1 MSEQANKPISI
12 NPEKLKTELDAVGAD
27 KNPTQILM
35 LCLQVWDALHLPVL
49 GQNPALQDEPPL
61 SIVQLDALPFT
72 FNRPSEGQ
80 KLAAKSIVDA
90 FNKYPD
96 GKLVLPK
103 SNLVVSVSGR
113 YASHAANI
121 GVKHRPYDA
130 HFAAATVIDELLKNA
145 VLGETYLDKKDG
157 NDSLYIHRLY
167 APFMFKGELYRA
179 KMTIQDSRVKNDVW
193 VRFYD
198 NALVNVDI
206 EQIQKSSTDGLTPRT
221 GEGSPNHLVDSRA
234 STISIADLMTGA
246 MRDGDGLP
254 FSVEKPNDSIKS
266 EVSDSDRVV
275 AVIQKLQTLG
285 SYKRIHQAYESL
297 YGEPPSDAFVASL
310 KNRIIYDNSLKKN
323 KTLMDSVA
331 NDLPAHSLHP
341 AVTVKDIKKSVD
353 IDDLDKVYKAV
364 EPFTADKDIRY
375 YLQGIHT
382 TKEGDVIATNGH
394 FAVIVKANA
403 SKNRGLVYMPRPD
416 SHGTPRW
423 QQGGVLDES
432 TQFPD
437 LNRILNNAKGNS
449 DSSVQVTINTHELVG
464 ITKAMLDA
472 QKGWSDNLSSYAGFV
487 ALELSHS
494 KRSTNKDYTVVDTR
508 YLRTII
514 QLLASFGYKEAK
526 AIFNLG
532 STAHVISSP
541 DDKVVC
547 VLMPMRANLD
557 KGKFKPID
565 PQNLSRWIDESQAN
579 KVTEVIP
586 DTTHPVL
593 RLLTKSFVAQKSYG
607 SPALTAIRFD
617 GQFNY
622 ATDGYSAVKL
632 SSPKLFDTPGIYPTE
647 HTEDSA
653 IKDGR
658 LDDKSYRFP
667 DVDRVMTGT
676 VAKGPFDAQ
685 VEYPVKSLLKQIRA
699 AKLSYAHGSQV
710 EVVFGSDQSLILSP
724 SYLKAGL
731 DLMNELGHATVE
743 IAKTQKSLVL
753 FDLAHKD
760 MVRIMG
766 MNGKSEGKPY
776 GTISLEQDQFDSL
789 DADHDEDDFE
799 QDGVLVSPYL
809 DLFDSLDVGKM
820 FELLDNAVHHPIA
833 TFGNCLQVWD
843 SLFSPDE
850 ATSDTEG
857 GDELSDD
864 PNSPNYRY
872 RDTGYIA
879 DSRKELAQ
887 SQIFTA
893 RSNGQMLRATDI
905 DWDAIETNPRAAKE
919 LIIKSNLFGKINWDG
934 LREQG
939 MDAAAGF
946 LIDRIYASI
955 APEPKTDGAF
965 GRRDYALGLETIRTR
980 LEVCKTV
987 EQVLDVLAE
996 IKDELFG
1003 EVMNADETAQYSALD
1018 QQATIAYG
1026 KLAEIRESN
1035 QQFQHRMN
1043 AASRELYDVK
1053 KQISSRERRGWKPDP
1068 DLQEQLVA
1076 TTAAYEQT
1084 QQDWARVVKGNEQQ
1098 RKDLETQIRDLGQ
1111 QMSEVRIAS
1120 RRRNILENPCS
1131 RAWISFGDKFLS
1143 LLKYRYSSGSSS
1155 FRSHVTNAKNGRITD
1170 WEWANKDRSITV
1182 KQATKAQV
1190 TFQLEVADELKRVG
1204 GREVKVESTQQLKE
1218 ILGFR
1223 EVQSGNWVLKDPDS
1237 ARFHVEQTAAAMI
1250 DMGDVLGIEPNMLGL
1265 GGRLALAFGARGRG
1279 SAGSKSGGVARAHYE
1294 PMHRVINLTKMG
1306 GGGSL
1311 AHEWFHAIDDMLAE
1325 LVKQESNGMGG
1336 FVSLTP
1342 HLLPE
1347 GKIRDAVHQLNT
1359 AIQMGTVRS
1368 DQSFNVTGKKSMA
1381 VRNVNNYAGYM
1392 GSIGYLIKNAGN
1404 AVDAVIAINAM
1415 IDKVDPKK
1423 RRKEHKRL
1431 TDWRDI
1437 AVAYYSPDDATVVRL
1452 QTGRQGSNFVHQSVR
1467 LDDGVMSKYWSAP
1480 HEMAAR
1486 AFQSY
1491 IEDKLAE
1498 QGRQNDYL
1506 SVNANNA
1513 VYSAADFYP
1522 YPEGDERIAI
1532 NAAFDQLFKAIRD
1545 EQVFEN
1551 AAANED
1557 LMDSMFGDTAKSI
1570 DDVEN
1575 AFLQRGWESTDD
1587 GLEHESGRFNVQI
1600 LENDAKDSFY
1610 IVIRVDGDYHAE
1622 IGNLKGKLLVNIFKQ
1637 VTDAIGEDY
1646 FDSLLDDAAQQ
1657 AATSNQN
1664 ALPLPTEDQKLSGD
1678 YTKGEFDLIGMTI
1691 MIENPEGSVRSGT
1704 DANGETWEITMKHHY
1719 GYIENTVGADG
1730 DELDVFV
1737 KVGTEPDWTG
1747 TVYVI
1752 HQNDPMTGE
1761 FDEHKVVM
1769 GADSEADATAIYLSN
1784 YGDGWMGFDSI
1795 EAMDVEAFRDW
1806 VTFAE
1811 VANPTEDMFDNL
1823 GNGMPTFVETDR
1835 YFKKSDNLLEDEQVF
1850 MLTGMLSENP
1860 ERGDLI
1866 RGGHGLRKIR
1876 LPRPGTGKSGGVRVI
1891 YYWATQHGKIILL
1904 DIYPKSEKD
1913 NLSRSEL
1920 DELVRLAQ
1928 EYM

>member
-1 MSEQANKPISI
+1 MPSPVTLIENLPESTNPVEILQLCLEAWDFIKSNQIVFGQPKGLFNKPDVPVVELSGQEFGDVSNPKTLQAMADLLLQELQKSPIGTLHNHDTQWDLVIS
-12 NPEKLKTELDAVGAD
+12 KLDRKKMG
-27 KNPTQILM
+27 KNPNLKPSDSMAIAGL
-35 LCLQVWDALHLPVL
+35 
-49 GQNPALQDEPPL
+49 
-61 SIVQLDALPFT
+61 LD
-72 FNRPSEGQ
+72 
-80 KLAAKSIVDA
+80 
-90 FNKYPD
+90 
-96 GKLVLPK
+96 LV
-103 SNLVVSVSGR
+103 
-113 YASHAANI
+113 SHAVLAETHPDKQHENNH
-121 GVKHRPYDA
+121 VK
-130 HFAAATVIDELLKNA
+130 A
-145 VLGETYLDKKDG
+145 V
-157 NDSLYIHRLY
+157 HRLY
-167 APFMFKGELYRA
+167 VPVVIGGTPY
-179 KMTIQDSRVKNDVW
+179 RVKLTIKDYVLNDETERKNLHALETVEIEKE
-193 VRFYD
+193 
-198 NALVNVDI
+198 NALLG
-206 EQIQKSSTDGLTPRT
+206 T
-221 GEGSPNHLVDSRA
+221 
-234 STISIADLMTGA
+234 
-246 MRDGDGLP
+246 LP
-254 FSVEKPNDSIKS
+254 
-266 EVSDSDRVV
+266 SDSEKGAAQPTTGRKISVSQLLKGAKRDDGTPFVDEDQPTNSTSEDDRIV
-275 AVIQKLQTLG
+275 AVIQKLQKIG
-285 SYKRIHQAYESL
+285 SYNLILPAYESL
-297 YGEPPSDAFVASL
+297 YGEMPSDAFVASL

-323 KTLMDSVA
+323 KSLMQLVA
-331 NDLPAHSLHP
+331 TDLPAHSLQP

-382 TKEGDVIATNGH
+382 TKEGDVVATNGH

-487 ALELSHS
+487 ALELSRS

-565 PQNLSRWIDESQAN
+565 PQNLSKWIDESQAN

-586 DTTHPVL
+586 DTTHPVV

-724 SYLKAGL
+724 SYFKAGL

-743 IAKTQKSLVL
+743 IAKTQKSIVL
-753 FDLAHKD
+753 FDLARKD

-820 FELLDNAVHHPIA
+820 LELLDNAVHHPIA

-843 SLFSPDE
+843 SLFAPDE
-850 ATSDTEG
+850 PAGDAEQADANT
-857 GDELSDD
+857 DELSDD

-887 SQIFTA
+887 SQIFIA

-905 DWDAIETNPRAAKE
+905 DWNAIETNPRAAKE
-919 LIIKSNLFGKINWDG
+919 LIIKSNLFGKVNWEG
-934 LREQG
+934 LHEQG

-955 APEPKTDGAF
+955 ASEPKTDGAF

-987 EQVLDVLAE
+987 DQVLDVLAE

-1026 KLAEIRESN
+1026 KLAELREGN
-1035 QQFQHRMN
+1035 QQFQHQVD
-1043 AASRELYDVK
+1043 ATSGALYDVK

-1068 DLQEQLVA
+1068 DLQEQLIQV
-1076 TTAAYEQT
+1076 TTAYEQAK
-1084 QQDWARVVKGNEQQ
+1084 QVWIQALKGNEQQ
-1098 RKDLETQIRDLGQ
+1098 RKDLEVQIRDISK
-1111 QMSEVRIAS
+1111 QMSELRTTS
-1120 RRRNILENPCS
+1120 RRRNLMENPCS

-1155 FRSHVTNAKNGRITD
+1155 FRSHVTNAKNGRIAD
-1170 WEWANKDRSITV
+1170 WEWANKDRNVTV
-1182 KQATKAQV
+1182 KQATKEQV
-1190 TFQLEVADELKRVG
+1190 TLQLEVADELKRVG
-1204 GREVKVESTQQLKE
+1204 GRDVKVESTQQLKE

-1237 ARFHVEQTAAAMI
+1237 ARFHVEQTAAAMM
-1250 DMGDVLGIEPNMLGL
+1250 DMGDVLGIEPKMLGL

-1279 SAGSKSGGVARAHYE
+1279 SAGSKSGGAARAHYE

-1306 GGGSL
+1306 GGGAL

-1325 LVKQESNGMGG
+1325 LVKQESNGLGG

-1359 AIQMGTVRS
+1359 AMQMGTVRGY
-1368 DQSFNVTGKKSMA
+1368 QSFNVTGKKSMA

-1404 AVDAVIAINAM
+1404 AVDAVLAINAM

-1423 RRKEHKRL
+1423 RRKEYKRL

-1437 AVAYYSPDDATVVRL
+1437 AVAYYSPDDATEVRL
-1452 QTGRQGSNFVHQSVR
+1452 QTGRQGSNFVHQSIR
-1467 LDDGVMSKYWSAP
+1467 LDNGVMAKYWSAP
-1480 HEMAAR
+1480 YEMAAR

-1506 SVNANNA
+1506 SVNANNSGYMA
-1513 VYSAADFYP
+1513 LDFYP

-1532 NAAFDQLFKAIRD
+1532 NAAFDQLFKAIRE
-1545 EQVFEN
+1545 EQVFEK
-1551 AAANED
+1551 ASANED
-1557 LMDSMFGDTAKSI
+1557 LMDSMFGDTATSI

-1622 IGNLKGKLLVNIFKQ
+1622 LGNLKGKLLVNIFKQ

-1646 FDSLLDDAAQQ
+1646 FDSLIDDAQQ
-1657 AATSNQN
+1657 AAT
-1664 ALPLPTEDQKLSGD
+1664 P
-1678 YTKGEFDLIGMTI
+1678 
-1691 MIENPEGSVRSGT
+1691 
-1704 DANGETWEITMKHHY
+1704 
-1719 GYIENTVGADG
+1719 
-1730 DELDVFV
+1730 
-1737 KVGTEPDWTG
+1737 
-1747 TVYVI
+1747 
-1752 HQNDPMTGE
+1752 
-1761 FDEHKVVM
+1761 
-1769 GADSEADATAIYLSN
+1769 
-1784 YGDGWMGFDSI
+1784 
-1795 EAMDVEAFRDW
+1795 
-1806 VTFAE
+1806 
-1811 VANPTEDMFDNL
+1811 
-1823 GNGMPTFVETDR
+1823 
-1835 YFKKSDNLLEDEQVF
+1835 
-1850 MLTGMLSENP
+1850 
-1860 ERGDLI
+1860 
-1866 RGGHGLRKIR
+1866 
-1876 LPRPGTGKSGGVRVI
+1876 
-1891 YYWATQHGKIILL
+1891 
-1904 DIYPKSEKD
+1904 
-1913 NLSRSEL
+1913 
-1920 DELVRLAQ
+1920 
-1928 EYM
+1928 

>member
-1 MSEQANKPISI
+1 MSEQANKPIPI
-12 NPEKLKTELDAVGAD
+12 NPEKLKTELDAVSAD

-198 NALVNVDI
+198 NSLVNVDI

-234 STISIADLMTGA
+234 STISIADLMAGA

-266 EVSDSDRVV
+266 ELSDSDRVV
-275 AVIQKLQTLG
+275 AVIQKLQKIG
-285 SYKRIHQAYESL
+285 SYNLILPAYESL
-297 YGEPPSDAFVASL
+297 YGELPSDAFVASL

-323 KTLMDSVA
+323 KSLMQLVA
-331 NDLPAHSLHP
+331 TDLPAHSLQP

-416 SHGTPRW
+416 PVNGTPRW
-423 QQGGVLDES
+423 QQGGVLNES

-487 ALELSHS
+487 ALELSRS

-508 YLRTII
+508 YLRTIM

-565 PQNLSRWIDESQAN
+565 PQNLSKWIDESQAN

-586 DTTHPVL
+586 DTTHPVV

-724 SYLKAGL
+724 SYFKAGL

-743 IAKTQKSLVL
+743 IAKTQKSIVL
-753 FDLAHKD
+753 FDLARKD

-820 FELLDNAVHHPIA
+820 LELLDNAVHHPIA

-843 SLFSPDE
+843 SLFAPDE
-850 ATSDTEG
+850 PAGDAEQADANT
-857 GDELSDD
+857 DELSDD

-887 SQIFTA
+887 SQIFIA

-905 DWDAIETNPRAAKE
+905 DWNAIETNPRAAKE
-919 LIIKSNLFGKINWDG
+919 LIIKSNLFGKVNWEG
-934 LREQG
+934 LHEQG

-955 APEPKTDGAF
+955 ASEPKTDGAF

-987 EQVLDVLAE
+987 DQVLDVLAE

-1026 KLAEIRESN
+1026 KLAELREGN
-1035 QQFQHRMN
+1035 QQFQHQVD
-1043 AASRELYDVK
+1043 ATSGALYDVK

-1068 DLQEQLVA
+1068 DLQEQLIQV
-1076 TTAAYEQT
+1076 TTAYEQAK
-1084 QQDWARVVKGNEQQ
+1084 QVWIQALKGNEQQ
-1098 RKDLETQIRDLGQ
+1098 RKDLEVQIRDISK
-1111 QMSEVRIAS
+1111 QMSELRTTS
-1120 RRRNILENPCS
+1120 RRRNLMENPCS

-1155 FRSHVTNAKNGRITD
+1155 FRSHVTNAKNGRIAD
-1170 WEWANKDRSITV
+1170 WEWANKDRNVTV
-1182 KQATKAQV
+1182 KQATKEQV
-1190 TFQLEVADELKRVG
+1190 TLQLEVADELKRVG
-1204 GREVKVESTQQLKE
+1204 GRDVKVESTQQLKE

-1237 ARFHVEQTAAAMI
+1237 ARFHVEQTAAAMM

-1279 SAGSKSGGVARAHYE
+1279 SAGSKSGGAARAHYE

-1306 GGGSL
+1306 GGGAL

-1325 LVKQESNGMGG
+1325 LVKQESNGLGG

-1359 AIQMGTVRS
+1359 AMQMGTVRGY
-1368 DQSFNVTGKKSMA
+1368 QSFNVTGKKSMA

-1404 AVDAVIAINAM
+1404 AVDAVLAINAM

-1423 RRKEHKRL
+1423 RRKEYKRL

-1437 AVAYYSPDDATVVRL
+1437 AVAYYSPDDATEVRL
-1452 QTGRQGSNFVHQSVR
+1452 QTGRQGSNFVHQSIR
-1467 LDDGVMSKYWSAP
+1467 LDNGVMAKYWSAP
-1480 HEMAAR
+1480 YEMAAR

-1506 SVNANNA
+1506 SVNANNSGYMA
-1513 VYSAADFYP
+1513 LDFYP

-1532 NAAFDQLFKAIRD
+1532 NAAFDQLFKAIRE
-1545 EQVFEN
+1545 EQVFEK
-1551 AAANED
+1551 ASANED
-1557 LMDSMFGDTAKSI
+1557 LMDSMFG
-1570 DDVEN
+1570 
-1575 AFLQRGWESTDD
+1575 Q
-1587 GLEHESGRFNVQI
+1587 
-1600 LENDAKDSFY
+1600 
-1610 IVIRVDGDYHAE
+1610 
-1622 IGNLKGKLLVNIFKQ
+1622 
-1637 VTDAIGEDY
+1637 DY

-1664 ALPLPTEDQKLSGD
+1664 TLPLPTEDQKLCGE
-1678 YTKGEFDLIGMTI
+1678 YTKGELDLIGLTI

-1704 DANGETWEITMKHHY
+1704 DANGETWETTMKHHY

-1752 HQNDPMTGE
+1752 HQNDPVTGE

-1784 YGDGWMGFDSI
+1784 YDEGWMGFDRI
-1795 EAMDVEAFRDW
+1795 EAMDITAFREW

-1811 VANPTEDMFDNL
+1811 VANPTEDMFDNF
-1823 GNGMPTFVETDR
+1823 GDSMPTFVETDR
-1835 YFKKSDNLLEDEQVF
+1835 YFKKADNLLEDEQIF